1 MPLKKWVDAQ
11 IKLSTPQFDQE
22 MADEDAEIDAADAA
36 QDLPPTVFAP
46 PVVKVQ
52 NQTAAH
58 ATDVPLTEPTAT
70 YVSPAAAAADAE
82 SDTVAKSI
90 AK

>member
-11 IKLSTPQFDQE
+11 IVLPKPKFDQE
-22 MADEDAEIDAADAA
+22 MADEDAEIDAADAGKESS
-36 QDLPPTVFAP
+36 PTVYAP

-58 ATDVPLTEPTAT
+58 ATDVPQTEPTEN
-70 YVSPAAAAADAE
+70 YVSVVP
-82 SDTVAKSI
+82 
-90 AK
+90 

>member
-11 IKLSTPQFDQE
+11 IELSKPQFDQE

-46 PVVKVQ
+46 PVVQVQ
-52 NQTAAH
+52 NQTDVPQTELT
-58 ATDVPLTEPTAT
+58 ATDVP
-70 YVSPAAAAADAE
+70 
-82 SDTVAKSI
+82 
-90 AK
+90 